1 MITGSLLLIIVLDQ
15 AANAKKHPGLK
26 VIRENFEEFQVW
38 SN

>member
-1 MITGSLLLIIVLDQ
+1 MRRELTIVFNQ

-26 VIRENFEEFQVW
+26 VVRENFEEFQVR